1 MKVILKDILREDYA
15 AAIKAIDTWK
25 QWYNTPEWDKKKVT
39 FDKKFSI
46 HETQT
51 GTIVVSKK

>member
-1 MKVILKDILREDYA
+1 MKIILKDIDVQDYA
-15 AAIKAIDTWK
+15 AAINVINTWK
-25 QWYNTPEWDKKKVT
+25 QWYNSPEWDKKKVT
-39 FDKKFSI
+39 FDKKFNV